1 MSKPKV
7 IKDFDKL
14 EDSIQE
20 RIRLNYP
27 DGFEKHLVKFVNAE
41 GKNVSAL
48 PFETEDRYYLV
59 RMTLKEARELS
70 NEVEDFDPDAI
81 AAEIKDEF
89 VEKYDSGESDDEKD
103 GYEDDDDSDSDEYDD
118 DDDDGSKDDY

>member
-1 MSKPKV
+1 MSSKPRV

-14 EDSIQE
+14 DESIQD
-20 RIRLNYP
+20 RIIQHYP

-59 RMTLKEARELS
+59 RMTLKEARQLGTEL
-70 NEVEDFDPDAI
+70 DFDPDAI

-89 VEKYDSGESDDEKD
+89 VEKFDSGESDDEKD
-103 GYEDDDDSDSDEYDD
+103 YDD
-118 DDDDGSKDDY
+118 DDDTDDFDDEEDEDGKDDDY